1 MNNDIF
7 KNAYLAQLG
16 LIKEEDMQPVAPAAE
31 VPAEENDVKQ
41 VTFLTSDPA
50 VLDAFNKGFEE
61 VVFFVKSV
69 DEATGEE
76 TVEEVKIGADSFGDF
91 TIADVEEE
99 IEECNEIT
107 EEDED
112 EIEDEELIEEDDE
125 DVEDEIED
133 EELIEEDDE
142 IEDEID
148 DEEIEEAISHR
159 C

>member
-16 LIKEEDMQPVAPAAE
+16 LIKEEDMQPVVPGAETAAE
-31 VPAEENDVKQ
+31 EKPLKQ

-91 TIADVEEE
+91 TIADVAKE

-107 EEDED
+107 EEDDEEIED
-112 EIEDEELIEEDDE
+112 EELIEEDNEEIEDEELIEEDDE
-125 DVEDEIED
+125 EDLEV
-133 EELIEEDDE
+133 
-142 IEDEID
+142 D
-148 DEEIEEAISHR
+148 DEEIAEAICHKF
-159 C
+159 

>member
-16 LIKEEDMQPVAPAAE
+16 LIKEEDMQPVVPGAEGAETAAE
-31 VPAEENDVKQ
+31 EAEVKQ

-76 TVEEVKIGADSFGDF
+76 TIEEVKIGADSFADF
-91 TIADVEEE
+91 TINDVTEE
-99 IEECNEIT
+99 IEECNEIKEDV
-107 EEDED
+107 EE
-112 EIEDEELIEEDDE
+112 EIEDEELIEEDEDADLADDE
-125 DVEDEIED
+125 DFAEDAEIE
-133 EELIEEDDE
+133 
-142 IEDEID
+142 
-148 DEEIEEAISHR
+148 DEEIEEAISHKF
-159 C
+159 

>member
-16 LIKEEDMQPVAPAAE
+16 LIKEEDMQPVVPGAEAPVEEAE
-31 VPAEENDVKQ
+31 VKQ

-76 TVEEVKIGADSFGDF
+76 TVEEVKIGADSFGEL
-91 TIADVEEE
+91 TVTDVVQDEEE

-107 EEDED
+107 EEDEVEVED
-112 EIEDEELIEEDDE
+112 DEEVIEEDEDFEEVETDE
-125 DVEDEIED
+125 VETDDEVEDT
-133 EELIEEDDE
+133 
-142 IEDEID
+142 
-148 DEEIEEAISHR
+148 EIEEAVSRI
-159 C
+159 

>member
-7 KNAYLAQLG
+7 RNAYLAQLG
-16 LIKEEDMQPVAPAAE
+16 LIKEEDMQPVVPGTEDAAE
-31 VPAEENDVKQ
+31 EAEVKQ

-76 TVEEVKIGADSFGDF
+76 TVEEVKIGADSFGEL
-91 TIADVEEE
+91 TVTDVVQDEEA

-107 EEDED
+107 EEDE
-112 EIEDEELIEEDDE
+112 IEVEDDEEVIEEDEDEADDEALDDEADDE
-125 DVEDEIED
+125 DEVEDA
-133 EELIEEDDE
+133 
-142 IEDEID
+142 
-148 DEEIEEAISHR
+148 EIEEAVSHR
-159 C
+159 F